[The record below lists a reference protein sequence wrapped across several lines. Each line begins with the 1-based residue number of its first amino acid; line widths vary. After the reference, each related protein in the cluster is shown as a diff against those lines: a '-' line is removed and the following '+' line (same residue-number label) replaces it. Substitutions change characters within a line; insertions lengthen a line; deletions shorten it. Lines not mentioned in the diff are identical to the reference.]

1 MMAEIDVH
9 IVGIGNLGKSFLG
22 GFSSISEGPNLYLY
36 ESNKDIVDS
45 FSGKQEIKSTLGQLD
60 EGVLLLCIKPNN
72 LNEFIETNK
81 ELISPD
87 VLIVTA
93 LAGLNITHF
102 ENIFKNKILRLMP
115 NLSIK
120 KIITVL
126 FLIQKIMK
134 MITLDS
140 LNALMNSEKPLNIL
154 KIYLILLPQFTEV
167 DQLGILKCLQKLL
180 MLLKNSEWK
189 KRKPKL
195 LLNN

>member
-120 KIITVL
+120 NNNGFIPYTKNYEDDYLGFI
-126 FLIQKIMK
+126 KC
-134 MITLDS
+134 
-140 LNALMNSEKPLNIL
+140 LNELGKPLNIL

>member
-45 FSGKQEIKSTLGQLD
+45 FSGKQEIKSSLGQLD

-120 KIITVL
+120 NITVL
-126 FLIQKIMK
+126 SLYKNYEDDYLGFIKCLNELGKTAEYPENLFDI
-134 MITLDS
+134 ITA
-140 LNALMNSEKPLNIL
+140 N
-154 KIYLILLPQFTEV
+154 FTEV

>member
-120 KIITVL
+120 NNNGFIPYT
-126 FLIQKIMK
+126 KIMK

>member
-120 KIITVL
+120 IITVL

>member
-45 FSGKQEIKSTLGQLD
+45 FSGKQEIKSSLGQLD

-115 NLSIK
+115 NPVSYTHL
-120 KIITVL
+120 
-126 FLIQKIMK
+126 
-134 MITLDS
+134 TL
-140 LNALMNSEKPLNIL
+140 PTTP
-154 KIYLILLPQFTEV
+154 YV
-167 DQLGILKCLQKLL
+167 
-180 MLLKNSEWK
+180 
-189 KRKPKL
+189 
-195 LLNN
+195 

>member
-1 MMAEIDVH
+1 MAEIDVH
-9 IVGIGNLGKSFLG
+9 IVGIGNLGKSFLS
-22 GFSSISEGPNLYLY
+22 GFGSISEGPKLYLY
-36 ESNKDIVDS
+36 ESNEDIVAS
-45 FSGKQEIKSTLGQLD
+45 FSDKQELKSSLGQLD

-72 LNEFIETNK
+72 LNEFITTNK

-120 KIITVL
+120 DNNGFIPYTKNYEDDYLGFIKCLNELGKTAEYPENLFDIITAIYGSGPAWYFEL
-126 FLIQKIMK
+126 SSKIV
-134 MITLDS
+134 D
-140 LNALMNSEKPLNIL
+140 AAENSA
-154 KIYLILLPQFTEV
+154 
-167 DQLGILKCLQKLL
+167 
-180 MLLKNSEWK
+180 WK
-189 KRKPKL
+189 KRKPTL